1 MICRWHAGIDKS
13 LYKPAGKEYHTSIK
27 LFIKA
32 YKEPVDSAYDY
43 RNAESAGFV
52 F

>member
-1 MICRWHAGIDKS
+1 MTRCIDKS

-43 RNAESAGFV
+43 RNAEPQALF
-52 F
+52 FNR